1 MLIRGQ
7 QRQPAQIQAQESKM
21 SEAWLSVISLVGLAV
36 ITFIGY
42 AFNQLITKKIDD
54 LTQADKDTRR
64 LFFDK
69 IDTINMTLSEVHD
82 RVLIVEQNHKY
93 LKESSDEKFKN
104 VIEAINT
111 RIGFLEEKMG
121 TKIDDLKKLIGD
133 KFIIDK

>member
-1 MLIRGQ
+1 M
-7 QRQPAQIQAQESKM
+7 A
-21 SEAWLSVISLVGLAV
+21 EAWISIVSLVGLAV

-54 LTQADKDTRR
+54 LTQADKDTRK